1 VECVSHLVTS
11 KVPVAIVATYY
22 PPELGGAEAA
32 AERLATFLV
41 RRGHPVL
48 VVTKRTSRDCPV
60 EETLAGVHVIRAAPR
75 GERRA
80 SGKWLALPGILRE
93 LIRRR
98 GAYRIVCCVDYRGVG
113 LAAVAAGRLAR
124 VPVVFQAQTE
134 GVLSG
139 VRIAEWV
146 RSLGVRPG
154 SRAEHMLTWPV
165 RFLYGHADAFACI
178 SRAIEREALEC
189 KVPRDR
195 VHYIPNPVDTVRF
208 TPATATD
215 RRARRMALG
224 VPTGA
229 VVAIF
234 VGRLSREKGVMELL
248 HAWQSAGVK
257 DALLIIVGP
266 DMTGNPWD
274 VGAEAKR
281 FVTEQSLA
289 HSVRFVGPQPTRE
302 VAGWLQ
308 IADVA
313 VQPSHFESFGIS
325 MVEAMATGL
334 PLVASDTG
342 GSRDFAETE
351 INALVVPPRDI
362 GALATALRRL
372 LTDGEL
378 RRRLGAAALV
388 TAQRFDERTVLEQL
402 AQVIDRLAVSER

>member
-1 VECVSHLVTS
+1 VTA
-11 KVPVAIVATYY
+11 KVPVAIVSTYY

-48 VVTKRTSRDCPV
+48 VVTKRTSQDCPV
-60 EETLAGVHVIRAAPR
+60 EETLAGVHVVRTAPR

-98 GAYRIVCCVDYRGVG
+98 GAYQIVCCVDYRGVG
-113 LAAVAAGRLAR
+113 LAAVVAGRLAR
-124 VPVVFQAQTE
+124 VPVLFQAQTE

-139 VRIAEWV
+139 ARIAEGV

-154 SRAEHMLTWPV
+154 SAVERLVTWPV

-189 KVPRDR
+189 KVPPDR
-195 VHYIPNPVDTVRF
+195 VHYIPTPVDTVRF
-208 TPATATD
+208 APATATE
-215 RRARRMALG
+215 RLARRVALG
-224 VPTGA
+224 VPSEA
-229 VVAIF
+229 VVAVF
-234 VGRLSREKGVMELL
+234 TGRLSREKGLMELL
-248 HAWQSAGVK
+248 HAWQVAAVNG
-257 DALLIIVGP
+257 ALLVVVGP

-274 VGAEAKR
+274 VGPEARR
-281 FVTEQSLA
+281 FVTEQRLA
-289 HSVRFVGPQPTRE
+289 RSVRFVGPQSTPE

-351 INALVVPPRDI
+351 INALVVPPKDS
-362 GALATALRRL
+362 GSLATALRRL

-388 TAQRFDERTVLEQL
+388 TAQRFDERTVLERL
-402 AQVIDRLAVSER
+402 AQVIDRLAVSNP

>member
-1 VECVSHLVTS
+1 VTA
-11 KVPVAIVATYY
+11 KVPVAIVTTYY

-48 VVTKRTSRDCPV
+48 VVTKRTSQDCPV
-60 EETLAGVHVIRAAPR
+60 EETLDGVHVVRAPPR

-80 SGKWLALPGILRE
+80 RGKWLALPGILRE
-93 LIRRR
+93 LVRRR
-98 GAYRIVCCVDYRGVG
+98 GAYQVVCCVDYRGVG
-113 LAAVAAGRLAR
+113 LAALAAGRLAR
-124 VPVVFQAQTE
+124 VPVLFQAQTE

-139 VRIAEWV
+139 VRIAERV

-154 SRAEHMLTWPV
+154 SPAERMATWPV

-208 TPATATD
+208 APVTATD

-224 VPTGA
+224 VPTEA
-229 VVAIF
+229 VVAVF

-248 HAWQSAGVK
+248 HAWQIAAVK
-257 DALLIIVGP
+257 DALLLIVGP
-266 DMTGNPWD
+266 DMTANPWD
-274 VGAEAKR
+274 VGTEAR
-281 FVTEQSLA
+281 RLVTEQRMA
-289 HSVRFVGPQPTRE
+289 HSVRFVGPQSTRE

-325 MVEAMATGL
+325 MVEAMAAGL

-351 INALVVPPRDI
+351 INALVVPPQDI
-362 GALATALRRL
+362 RALATALRRM

-378 RRRLGAAALV
+378 RRRLGAAALM
-388 TAQRFDERTVLEQL
+388 TARRFDERTVLERL
-402 AQVIDRLAVSER
+402 AQVIDRLAVSVP